1 MNHTNRNASTNI
13 TNNQL
18 LQAYAGA
25 TTASVITALGL
36 NHWIASA
43 SSCTKQP
50 RGGPLLSRLVPF
62 FAVAVANCVN
72 IPLTRQR
79 ELLDGI
85 EVRGTTGSSRTS
97 KSSRSNPEPVVVV
110 EKSQVAAQIALSQV
124 VPSRILMTAPGM
136 VLPSLVMNH
145 VENHLPKFFT
155 KSPKIKPLVMM
166 LLTGSCLTISTPVC
180 CALFPQQVKLTV
192 DRLEPQVRDRFRKNH
207 IQHVVYNKG
216 L

>member
-25 TTASVITALGL
+25 TTASVITALSL

-43 SSCTKQP
+43 SASCTKQP

-85 EVRGTTGSSRTS
+85 EVRGTIMSSRTS
-97 KSSRSNPEPVVVV
+97 NSRPEPVAVVV

-136 VLPSLVMNH
+136 VLPSIVMNH
-145 VENHLPKFFT
+145 LETHVPKLFT
-155 KSPKIKPLVMM
+155 TSPKIKPLVMM
-166 LLTGSCLTISTPVC
+166 LLTGSCLAISTPVC
-180 CALFPQQVKLTV
+180 CALFPQQVKLAV
-192 DRLEPQVRDRFRKNH
+192 DRLEPQVRDRFRKHH